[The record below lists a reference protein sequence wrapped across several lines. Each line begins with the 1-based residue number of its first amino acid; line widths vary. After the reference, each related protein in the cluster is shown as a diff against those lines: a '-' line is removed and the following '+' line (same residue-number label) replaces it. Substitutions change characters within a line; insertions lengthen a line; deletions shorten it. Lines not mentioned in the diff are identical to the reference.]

1 MNIYYSNF
9 SNVDLK
15 NETSEGADF
24 TMQEEMRNDYI
35 RRFDN
40 LSRSFQSEENDVLND
55 GYLME
60 TAFSSFLPRSKT
72 DNPRRLQEEMSKVN
86 NMHSVGY
93 GYPNVMINESEE
105 IDSMISHG
113 INNILETQSN
123 HSSKLHPHH
132 THSTNSS
139 LERINP
145 ALKIKEVSQA
155 KSQVLH
161 FDLHKDLTIKC
172 IYNLF
177 SNFGNISFIS
187 KKNKKAYIKFRT
199 IEFAAIAFTYLNEY
213 FLMGNLLR
221 LESPQSAEVASPRE
235 AEYCEC
241 VFYDESYDR

>member
-1 MNIYYSNF
+1 MNIYFSNF

-24 TMQEEMRNDYI
+24 TMQEEMRNEYV

-72 DNPRRLQEEMSKVN
+72 DNPRRLQEEVARAN
-86 NMHSVGY
+86 QLRPF
-93 GYPNVMINESEE
+93 GYPSAMINESEE
-105 IDSMISHG
+105 IESMISHG
-113 INNILETQSN
+113 INNLLETQST
-123 HSSKLHPHH
+123 HSGKPHPHH

-161 FDLHKDLTIKC
+161 FDLHKDLSIKC
-172 IYNLF
+172 VYNLF

-221 LESPQSAEVASPRE
+221 LESPPSAEVASPRE